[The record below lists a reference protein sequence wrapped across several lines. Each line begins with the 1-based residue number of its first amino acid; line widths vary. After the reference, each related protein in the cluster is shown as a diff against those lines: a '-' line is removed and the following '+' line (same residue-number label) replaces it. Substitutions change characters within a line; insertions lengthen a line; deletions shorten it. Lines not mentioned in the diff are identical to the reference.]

1 MLHRLAIAS
10 KMHTRGDRGNLEIL
24 SFFTAVLMV
33 SLLVAPIS
41 ASATTTSQTTQVR
54 KAEFLYT
61 GVPITLCGGERVVDW
76 TVIIRNYVHRQYD
89 DGSFDIKMTSYSEFR
104 DETGLVAT
112 SPQTFH
118 SSDSGMNSFTV
129 IIRCAEGK
137 YTTAEHVSFKLQD
150 GEIVDLHLGGSR

>member
-1 MLHRLAIAS
+1 MMLHRLTIAS
-10 KMHTRGDRGNLEIL
+10 KMYARKEKGIL
-24 SFFTAVLMV
+24 SLITAALIV
-33 SLLVAPIS
+33 SLLLVPIS
-41 ASATTTSQTTQVR
+41 VSAAATSKTTQVR

-61 GVPITLCGGERVVDW
+61 GVPITLCGEERVVDW
-76 TVIIRNYVHRQYD
+76 SVLIRNYVHRQYE

-137 YTTAEHVSFKLQD
+137 DTSAQHVGFKLQD
-150 GEIVDLHLGGSR
+150 GEIVGLHLGGSR

>member
-1 MLHRLAIAS
+1 MMLHRLTIAS
-10 KMHTRGDRGNLEIL
+10 KMYARKEKGIL
-24 SFFTAVLMV
+24 SLITAALIV
-33 SLLVAPIS
+33 SLLLVPIS
-41 ASATTTSQTTQVR
+41 VSAAATSKTTQVR

-61 GVPITLCGGERVVDW
+61 GVPITLCGEERVVDW
-76 TVIIRNYVHRQYD
+76 SVLIRNYVHRQYE

-137 YTTAEHVSFKLQD
+137 DTTAQHVGFKLQD
-150 GEIVDLHLGGSR
+150 GEIAGLHLGGSR